1 MQRQSHLKLRRALVL
16 LGALATTVFATGAL
30 ASGAIGGGGAVSQY
44 GQAYKQ
50 GKVIFFQKVACVA
63 EGCAVSKDAV
73 SADFAR
79 QLIASIRTRGA
90 LRAEESATD
99 RIASGLSSDEAE
111 KVQHYLARR
120 FNVRS

>member
-1 MQRQSHLKLRRALVL
+1 MSNRCNPNAARLLLVVGTALSIS
-16 LGALATTVFATGAL
+16 LATSVW

-50 GKVIFFQKVACVA
+50 GKVIFFQMVACDRS
-63 EGCAVSKDAV
+63 ECAVAKSAV

-79 QLIASIRTRGA
+79 NLIASIDTRGGLKA
-90 LRAEESATD
+90 QESATD
-99 RIASGLSSDEAE
+99 KIANNLSSDEAE
-111 KVQHYLARR
+111 KVKHYLARR